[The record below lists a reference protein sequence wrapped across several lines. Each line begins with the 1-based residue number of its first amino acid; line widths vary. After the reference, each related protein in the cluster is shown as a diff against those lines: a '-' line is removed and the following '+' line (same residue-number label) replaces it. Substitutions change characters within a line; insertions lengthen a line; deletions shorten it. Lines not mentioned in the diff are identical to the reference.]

1 MESRQH
7 RHKAMGTN
15 EVVGL
20 IVSFAVSAVLI
31 GLAVKNFL

>member
-1 MESRQH
+1 MELQQH
-7 RHKAMGTN
+7 RRKAMGTN

-31 GLAVKNFL
+31 GMVVKEFL